1 MKNKKTVGLFGK
13 LHGLTRKLSLDLP
26 ELGFVPFEIDA
37 GDLAHPPGT
46 VAVIC
51 AIAGSHPAKNQRAPK
66 ELQSLSHL
74 IESLRDDQIH
84 LIFVSMAANNHPQK
98 PLLSLGHLD
107 LSAETLIRESGIPYT
122 IVRTMSAEDRPGH
135 HHKIFWKQDF
145 EGDQK
150 GHQHP
155 VPWEDLA
162 QVLVHCVNRSQ
173 ALSKTFTV
181 HAVAG
186 EPPVESLKKAANQ
199 FGDSW
204 DHWFQGLSADVP
216 GKSST
221 KKSA

>member
-13 LHGLTRKLSLDLP
+13 LHGLTRKLNVDLP
-26 ELGFVPFEIDA
+26 ELGFVPFEIDS

-51 AIAGSHPAKNQRAPK
+51 AIADSHPAENQRGPK

-74 IESLRDDQIH
+74 IESLKDDQVH
-84 LIFVSMAANNHPQK
+84 LIFVSMAANNHPETQ
-98 PLLSLGHLD
+98 LLSLGHLD
-107 LSAETLIRESGIPYT
+107 LNAEALVRESGIPYT
-122 IVRTMSAEDRPGH
+122 IVRALSAEDRPGY
-135 HHKIFWKQDF
+135 HHKLSWKQDF

-150 GHQHP
+150 GPQHP

-162 QVLVHCVNRSQ
+162 QILVHCVNRNQ
-173 ALSKTFTV
+173 VFSKTFTV

-186 EPPVESLKKAANQ
+186 EPPVESSKKSFNR
-199 FGDSW
+199 FGESW
-204 DHWFQGLSADVP
+204 DHWFRGLSADAAE
-216 GKSST
+216 KSAA